1 MRLEK
6 EIERQRHCV
15 HELSIGIDSPTL
27 RMVIVKDE
35 ETSISMG
42 II

>member
-1 MRLEK
+1 MRLGK
-6 EIERQRHCV
+6 VIERQRV